1 MTCAV
6 KVVMLK
12 ICLLLFT
19 NQILT
24 LSEQTEFIEYINATV
39 GENVLFST
47 NSTFAM
53 NRSIEWK
60 YNCEANEKSI
70 AISTYVDRDLNIF
83 NNYKDRVQFY
93 DNGSFLLSNVEL
105 NDTGYYAVT
114 LAETSGKEIL
124 IKKRLLVFEA
134 EKREPRASYNGIAIA
149 PNIGNKNWNIIG
161 ILIGFAVVGMCA
173 ICAVVIYFI
182 TRRKQESAEAEIP
195 VVKNNENVNSNIPM
209 VVYSTYVGTFP
220 NYGKSCQSTPLD
232 QT

>member
-24 LSEQTEFIEYINATV
+24 LSQQTEIIEYINATV

-60 YNCEANEKSI
+60 YNCEANQKSI
-70 AISTYVDRDLNIF
+70 AISAYIDNEFNIF
-83 NNYKDRVQFY
+83 DGYKDRVQLY

-114 LAETSGKEIL
+114 LAEPSGKEIL

-134 EKREPRASYNGIAIA
+134 EKRESRGSYNGIAIE
-149 PNIGNKNWNIIG
+149 PNIGNKSWNIIG
-161 ILIGFAVVGMCA
+161 ILIGIAVVGMCV
-173 ICAVVIYFI
+173 ICVVVIYFI
-182 TRRKQESAEAEIP
+182 RRRKQESTEAAIP
-195 VVKNNENVNSNIPM
+195 IVKSNENLNSNIPM